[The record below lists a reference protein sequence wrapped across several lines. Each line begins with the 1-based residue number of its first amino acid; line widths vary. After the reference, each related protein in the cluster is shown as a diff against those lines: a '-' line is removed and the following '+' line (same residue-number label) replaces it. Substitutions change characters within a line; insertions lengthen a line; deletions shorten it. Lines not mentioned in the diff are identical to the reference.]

1 MKNCPWIWLII
12 ANVIFI
18 SGMITL
24 VVIAVRNK
32 QPDVLTTH
40 GH

>member
-1 MKNCPWIWLII
+1 MKNRPWIWLII

-32 QPDVLTTH
+32 QPDVLPTH